1 MAPRNRR
8 SLFGRILQ
16 SIIRC
21 FCFFRKDND
30 IEIKHDTNDT
40 KEETSELNTTS
51 ENQNVT
57 LCINYT
63 VNNIGNV
70 NVQHFSGGV
79 RKSKLGYRDGEE
91 TKRLKYDN
99 SLYDTDDDDDHHHHH
114 LYDDDDDD
122 DFLALPRRYHGK
134 QDTKAIGGSAT
145 KPGKDVADHGRRHH
159 SMLNDTDVESSDRPT
174 TAIAEGS
181 NERDIYSLHP
191 LEIRPIQ
198 NNSIQFE
205 SDTNERDTNDIFHSQ
220 EFKDILEQV
229 KIIGTRNNEDDDA
242 NQTGAFVSIH
252 KPIQYDVVQTG
263 SVPSRTNDNFSL
275 QPTIA
280 KKGQFEEN
288 NGCSTG
294 LIMTEE
300 ALFNI
305 CEDPSENI
313 TLWEKQTNG
322 STGPLCTIQY
332 NTEKL
337 SVEELIPYA
346 TGKSPVEEQ
355 IRYPVTSYSSNEEP
369 KSDSHSNVD
378 KLSYLYSGSSILY
391 DNTANGIQKT
401 EVVACLPS
409 QQHHIIQTQ
418 HYVHNIQEEADHDDD
433 DDRMEICENEE
444 EITETIPE
452 DSIENVPSLEVAPA
466 PENFGSDPGF
476 PEEPNFEKEPVKKA
490 NRQRSDVPYKER
502 NRLAARKYRSRIK
515 EVSKILRQV
524 KSELNDTERQV
535 EKKKKL
541 IASGVP
547 DFINK
552 LIGGCENEDQAVV
565 RIYDLILS
573 HLSNVDNNRSIDL
586 EGEKAL
592 FKDHIMP
599 TLKENYLSI
608 YERVMGMYCK
618 EITTTVNKQK
628 R

>member
-21 FCFFRKDND
+21 FCFLRKDND
-30 IEIKHDTNDT
+30 IDIIHDTNDK

-63 VNNIGNV
+63 VNKIENV
-70 NVQHFSGGV
+70 NVQYFSGGV
-79 RKSKLGYRDGEE
+79 RKSKLGYRAGEE
-91 TKRLKYDN
+91 TRKLKYED
-99 SLYDTDDDDDHHHHH
+99 SLYDSDDDDDEN
-114 LYDDDDDD
+114 
-122 DFLALPRRYHGK
+122 DFLALPKKRYHGN
-134 QDTKAIGGSAT
+134 QIGGSAT

-159 SMLNDTDVESSDRPT
+159 PVLNDTDAQSNDRP
-174 TAIAEGS
+174 IPSVAEHS
-181 NERDIYSLHP
+181 NERFTYSPHSLNKTIKKKFEPVYIPMSHTRKTTDIY
-191 LEIRPIQ
+191 
-198 NNSIQFE
+198 
-205 SDTNERDTNDIFHSQ
+205 HSQ

-242 NQTGAFVSIH
+242 NQTEAFIGIH
-252 KPIQYDVVQTG
+252 KPIQYDVVQAG

-275 QPTIA
+275 QPTTP
-280 KKGQFEEN
+280 KEGQFEKN
-288 NGCSTG
+288 NGCSTE

-300 ALFNI
+300 ALFKA
-305 CEDPSENI
+305 CEDPSQNI
-313 TLWEKQTNG
+313 TSWEKQING
-322 STGPLCTIQY
+322 STGPLCHDNKQY

-337 SVEELIPYA
+337 SVEELIQEA
-346 TGKSPVEEQ
+346 GKFPVEGQ
-355 IRYPVTSYSSNEEP
+355 IQYPVTPYSSNEEP
-369 KSDSHSNVD
+369 QSDRHSNID
-378 KLSYLYSGSSILY
+378 KLLSSLYSGSPILY
-391 DNTANGIQKT
+391 DNTAHGIQKT

-409 QQHHIIQTQ
+409 QQYHSIQTQ
-418 HYVHNIQEEADHDDD
+418 HYVHNIQEEADDDDDDCD
-433 DDRMEICENEE
+433 DDRMEICENKE
-444 EITETIPE
+444 EINETIPE
-452 DSIENVPSLEVAPA
+452 DSIENVPSLEVAP
-466 PENFGSDPGF
+466 ENFGRDPGF
-476 PEEPNFEKEPVKKA
+476 PEEQNFKKGPVKKA

-515 EVSKILRQV
+515 EVSKILHQV

-535 EKKKKL
+535 EKKEKL

-552 LIGGCENEDQAVV
+552 LIGGCENEDQAVE
-565 RIYDLILS
+565 RIYDLVLS
-573 HLSNVDNNRSIDL
+573 HLSNVENNRSIDL